1 MTFASFK
8 QITDLMVKSSIDL
21 DKSKD
26 LNIDLLDFVEP
37 YHITINFLWGQI
49 LTAEGLDWLDWF
61 MYEKGYIQD
70 GIGKSDF
77 NAYDDDTEIC
87 KDLEGLYNYLTK
99 NNYFKCANL
108 K

>member
-1 MTFASFK
+1 MTFANFK

-49 LTAEGLDWLDWF
+49 LTVEGLDWLEWF

-70 GIGKSDF
+70 GLGKSDF
-77 NAYDDDTEIC
+77 GAYDGDTEIC
-87 KDLEGLYNYLTK
+87 KDLEGLYDYLTK